1 MSEIKIPLDLTPDTS
16 IMDDIGAG
24 NLAVHEAIGEIVANS
39 FDARIDTE
47 GTKLEVVI
55 ETSATRVS
63 IIDNARGISVEEI
76 ERALTLSDK
85 RQARA
90 DHEKGKYGWGL
101 KASSST
107 IGFNIEIS
115 TRPAGENYEI
125 YFKFPIRQLR
135 DKKLTW
141 KDLSAISQPHKKDG
155 PLGDRKHGTAI
166 DITDLRHSGFNKG
179 DLDRHLRFTYAPHLK
194 NGDSIVLNGLS
205 LEPWEPVVIDSMRHE
220 ISKTFGKNNE
230 FRVTGWIGVG
240 KTQSSGEYG
249 LNIYRKNQLVEAWN
263 KDAFTS
269 KHQMTSRVV
278 GQIEA
283 DFVPTNFNKKGF
295 NKESTEW
302 KELMRLLREEI
313 GPFLNA
319 SRNLGRNKDK
329 DMRVK
334 VREASEQLAKQLALI
349 DGWKVTTPGNWPSSQ
364 DLADDKTGNDEK
376 PDTAAKKD
384 EESSGSVEDVIDS
397 RIATDEFPNSFTL
410 EGIGKI
416 EISLRPEPLGDPD
429 EHWSYMQGEGKLL
442 AVLNSDSPLTDKYSG
457 EALGVIQ
464 AIATSEAIQ
473 EFLITVH
480 GFNPLDARRIRNQYL
495 TRVLAP
501 EAARE

>member
-1 MSEIKIPLDLTPDTS
+1 MTETKIPLDLTPDTS

-55 ETSATRVS
+55 DTSTTRVA
-63 IIDNARGISVEEI
+63 IIDNARGISVGEI
-76 ERALTLSDK
+76 EKALTLSDK
-85 RQARA
+85 RQTRA

-115 TRPAGENYEI
+115 TRPAGEDYEI
-125 YFKFPIRQLR
+125 FFKFPIRQLR
-135 DKKLTW
+135 DKKVTW
-141 KDLSAISQPHKKDG
+141 KDLSAIQQPYKIDG
-155 PLGDRKHGTAI
+155 PLEDRKHGTAI
-166 DITDLRHSGFNKG
+166 VITDLRHSGFNHG

-194 NGDSIVLNGLS
+194 NGDSIMLNGLS
-205 LEPWEPVVIDSMRHE
+205 LEPWEPIVIDSMRHE
-220 ISKTFGKNNE
+220 ISKTFGKNDE
-230 FRVTGWIGVG
+230 FKVTGWIGVG

-249 LNIYRKNQLVEAWN
+249 LNIYRKSQLVEAWN
-263 KDAFTS
+263 KEAFTS

-319 SRNLGRNKDK
+319 SRHLSRDKAK

-349 DGWKVTTPGNWPSSQ
+349 EGWIVTKPGNWPKAL
-364 DLADDKTGNDEK
+364 DAVDDETGDDKNPDDTDGKDDEL
-376 PDTAAKKD
+376 PDHD
-384 EESSGSVEDVIDS
+384 EV
-397 RIATDEFPNSFTL
+397 TDESGITTDDFPNAFTL

-416 EISLRPEPLGDPD
+416 ELSLRTEPLGDSD

-442 AVLNSDSPLTDKYSG
+442 AVLNSDSPLTDKFSG
-457 EALGVIQ
+457 DALGVIQ
-464 AIATSEAIQ
+464 AIATAEAVQ
-473 EFLITVH
+473 EFLVTVH
-480 GFNPLDARRIRNQYL
+480 GFNPSDARRVRNQYL
-495 TRVLAP
+495 TKVLAP
-501 EAARE
+501 EATHE

>member
-1 MSEIKIPLDLTPDTS
+1 MTETKIPLDLTPDTS

-55 ETSATRVS
+55 DTSTTRVA
-63 IIDNARGISVEEI
+63 IIDNARGISVGEI
-76 ERALTLSDK
+76 EKALTLSDK
-85 RQARA
+85 RQTRA

-115 TRPAGENYEI
+115 TRPAGEDYEI
-125 YFKFPIRQLR
+125 FFKFPIRQLR
-135 DKKLTW
+135 DKKVTW
-141 KDLSAISQPHKKDG
+141 KDLSAIQQPYKIDG
-155 PLGDRKHGTAI
+155 PLEDRKHGTAI
-166 DITDLRHSGFNKG
+166 VITDLRHSGFNHG

-194 NGDSIVLNGLS
+194 NGDSIMLNGLS
-205 LEPWEPVVIDSMRHE
+205 LEPWEPIVIDSMRHE
-220 ISKTFGKNNE
+220 ISKTFGKNDE
-230 FRVTGWIGVG
+230 FKVTGWIGVG

-249 LNIYRKNQLVEAWN
+249 LNIYRKSQLVEAWN
-263 KDAFTS
+263 KEAFTS

-319 SRNLGRNKDK
+319 SRHLSRDKAK

-349 DGWKVTTPGNWPSSQ
+349 EGWIVTKPGNWPKAL
-364 DLADDKTGNDEK
+364 DAVDDETGDDKNPDDTDGKDDEL
-376 PDTAAKKD
+376 PDLD
-384 EESSGSVEDVIDS
+384 EV
-397 RIATDEFPNSFTL
+397 TDESGITTDDFPNAFTL

-416 EISLRPEPLGDPD
+416 ELSLRTEPLGDSD

-442 AVLNSDSPLTDKYSG
+442 AVLNSDSPLTDKFSG
-457 EALGVIQ
+457 DALGVIQ
-464 AIATSEAIQ
+464 AIATAEAVQ
-473 EFLITVH
+473 EFLVTVH
-480 GFNPLDARRIRNQYL
+480 GFNPSDARRVRNQYL
-495 TRVLAP
+495 TKVLAP
-501 EAARE
+501 EATHE